1 MSGAEE
7 RVDAG
12 GAGRRTGGGSQG
24 AGGGGRWTPERSA
37 AGNRNPWVVATVISI
52 AAFMEVLDIAIANVS
67 LQHIAGSLSA
77 SYDESTWVLTSYLVS
92 NAIVIPLSGW
102 LSDVLGRK
110 CYYMVSVGL
119 FALASLLCG
128 LAPSLAF
135 LVTAR
140 VVQGM
145 AGGGLQPVTQTMLVD
160 SFPPRRRGQA
170 LAVFGLTVILAP
182 TIGPT
187 LGGYI
192 TDQYS
197 WRWVFLIN
205 VPVGA
210 LSLLLVQALVTEPEL
225 LRRERRERWRRGLRL
240 DVPGAALIA
249 LGLGF
254 LEITMDRG
262 QREDWFASTLIRTT
276 AVVAAV
282 SLLSFIVRE
291 LAARE
296 PLLDLKL
303 LAHRNFAVATLV
315 IAIVGV
321 VMFGTTQF
329 VPQLLQQVLG
339 YTATEAGLALTAGG
353 LGTLVAM
360 GAVGAL
366 SGRIQP
372 RYLIGIGLTATIL
385 GLWHMNHLN
394 AQMSFSQVAWARL
407 WQVIGIPFMF
417 IPLTDAG
424 YVGLPRERTGQATAM
439 MNVMRNLGGS
449 IGISLVQ
456 TLLADREQFYQSRF
470 TETLNP
476 LNPNYTIGV
485 ERIRQALIGLG
496 HSASE
501 AGGLAIGEIYRTV
514 QRQASMLAFL
524 DCFWVLMV
532 VGAVVFP
539 TLLLLRPSPGVGL
552 GRSRASAR
560 PSRPS
565 QPAREVSQ

>member
-1 MSGAEE
+1 MSN
-7 RVDAG
+7 
-12 GAGRRTGGGSQG
+12 GRAHSG
-24 AGGGGRWTPERSA
+24 AGGEERWTPERSA
-37 AGNRNPWVVATVISI
+37 AGDRNPWVVATVISI

-102 LSDVLGRK
+102 LSEALGRK
-110 CYYMVSVGL
+110 RYYMLSVGV

-160 SFPPRRRGQA
+160 SFPPQRRGQA

-182 TIGPT
+182 TIGPV

-192 TDQYS
+192 TDQFS

-205 VPVGA
+205 VPVGVV
-210 LSLLLVQALVTEPEL
+210 SLLLVQAFVSEPAL
-225 LRRERRERWRRGLRL
+225 LRRERHERRRRGLRL

-249 LGLGF
+249 IGLGF

-262 QREDWFASTLIRTT
+262 ERADWFSSSLIRTT
-276 AVVAAV
+276 ATVAAV
-282 SLLSFIVRE
+282 SLLAFIVRE
-291 LAARE
+291 LAARD

-303 LAHRNFAVATLV
+303 FRYRNFAIATLV

-329 VPQLLQQVLG
+329 VPQLLQEVLG

-360 GAVGAL
+360 GVVGAL

-372 RYLIGIGLTATIL
+372 RYLIGIGLVATIL
-385 GLWHMNHLN
+385 GLWHMDHLN
-394 AQMSFSQVAWARL
+394 AQISFSEVAWARL

-417 IPLTDAG
+417 IPLTDAA
-424 YVGLPRERTGQATAM
+424 YVGLPRQRTGQATAM

-476 LNPNYTIGV
+476 LNPNYTIGLEQMRHV
-485 ERIRQALIGLG
+485 FAELG
-496 HSASE
+496 HSANQ
-501 AGGLAIGEIYRTV
+501 AGGLAVGMIYRTV
-514 QRQASMLAFL
+514 ERQASMLAFL

-532 VGAVVFP
+532 VGTLVIP
-539 TLLLLRPSPGVGL
+539 TLLLLRSSPGIGVG
-552 GRSRASAR
+552 RASPAAR
-560 PSRPS
+560 S
-565 QPAREVSQ
+565 AREASR